1 MPDLFPTENDSDVG
15 IERFK
20 ERYNADLANNLGNL
34 VSRVA
39 KLAEEL
45 DFGVFEN
52 VSIDGEVV
60 KLIDNF
66 RFDEALNWVFS
77 EYVDKTNN
85 LLNQETPWKLDKND
99 PKRKEILLNAVF
111 NLRNAALNLRPI
123 MPEISKRILEVFDG
137 EIKPL
142 EKPLFPRI

>member
-1 MPDLFPTENDSDVG
+1 VNQIGALIKYNSKPFPDPSLDPPLRRAGKTGGLDEN
-15 IERFK
+15 F
-20 ERYNADLANNLGNL
+20 
-34 VSRVA
+34 
-39 KLAEEL
+39 
-45 DFGVFEN
+45 
-52 VSIDGEVV
+52 V

-66 RFDEALNWVFS
+66 KFDEALNWVFS

-85 LLNQETPWKLDKND
+85 YLNQETPWKLEKDD